1 MALRTGEKPAR
12 LVLQASLQAAM
23 AGKPDLGTFVER
35 LQALGIEPR
44 FNVASTGNVAGVSFS
59 INDIA
64 FKGSSLG
71 KKFSWNTIKAKVKY
85 DKIEMMKSL
94 EDSQQEKQMTKI
106 VLDDHLLN
114 QISTVIEPL
123 TESMMIL
130 SESVSTALNQTQQVL
145 EKTEK
150 TASTTSSILN
160 LSRNTIDKQIDDLE
174 IQNRKIHKYSTE
186 LKNNTIKNQTKLI
199 IKVASIVGM
208 INLIAVLSVGYLIMQ
223 KQLPQP
229 QINLDSK
236 VVATSI
242 VEQLRS
248 KK

>member
-1 MALRTGEKPAR
+1 MT
-12 LVLQASLQAAM
+12 
-23 AGKPDLGTFVER
+23 
-35 LQALGIEPR
+35 
-44 FNVASTGNVAGVSFS
+44 
-59 INDIA
+59 
-64 FKGSSLG
+64 
-71 KKFSWNTIKAKVKY
+71 
-85 DKIEMMKSL
+85 KIEMMKSL

-208 INLIAVLSVGYLIMQ
+208 INLIAVLSVGYFIMQ